1 MGRINILIVV
11 KTYPE
16 ISRKYTETVCT
27 AGVLADS
34 KTFVRLYPIRF
45 RYLEGAL
52 QFKKYQW
59 IRANITK
66 AISDPRPESYNIAP
80 DSIDGLVKSP
90 NIADFQISHLII
102 SIT

>member
-1 MGRINILIVV
+1 VGRTNILIAV

-45 RYLEGAL
+45 RYLEGEL
-52 QFKKYQW
+52 QFKKYQLSFLAM
-59 IRANITK
+59 IPTVLDIK
-66 AISDPRPESYNIAP
+66 
-80 DSIDGLVKSP
+80 
-90 NIADFQISHLII
+90 
-102 SIT
+102 